1 MELIYLSLLLL
12 VVAVAIALTHP
23 AMRDRL
29 FPQSKPVRA
38 YSPRREARMVS
49 SDSHYVEV
57 IPFSA
62 ANIEGRKV
70 SADKIRAAKVKA
82 PEVRVDDPTPL
93 FTQMLQSYRDQG
105 IDIS

>member
-38 YSPRREARMVS
+38 YSPRREARMTVADRYRTVS
-49 SDSHYVEV
+49 TSD
-57 IPFSA
+57 I
-62 ANIEGRKV
+62 RKGEIT
-70 SADKIRAAKVKA
+70 ADKIRKGVISPA
-82 PEVRVDDPTPL
+82 PLVVRVDDPTPL